1 LAQVIILNFS
11 SPFSYFLEFCSWG
24 SLRVF
29 IRVVHSYLF
38 KRLNCFDH
46 DTFKY
51 ILGESFST

>member
-1 LAQVIILNFS
+1 LAQFIILNFS

-38 KRLNCFDH
+38 KRLNYFDH
-46 DTFKY
+46 DTFKHM
-51 ILGESFST
+51 LGEFFLT

>member
-29 IRVVHSYLF
+29 F
-38 KRLNCFDH
+38 N
-46 DTFKY
+46 
-51 ILGESFST
+51 